1 MSVLV
6 IIPTYNERD
15 NLPALVPSV
24 LAHGYRVMVV
34 DDSSPDGT
42 GEVADR
48 LAAQHPGRVSVIHR
62 TDRRGFG
69 RSYVDAYARALD
81 TDATVIC
88 QMDADLSHDPVS
100 LPDLVAALED
110 ADLAIGS
117 RYVQGISILNWPL
130 HRIVLSVL
138 ANRYIRLTTGLRVHD
153 CTSGFRAWRR
163 ESLARL
169 ALNRVVSEGYAFLVE
184 TLCEAKEGSRIVEVP
199 IVFVERR
206 EGASKLSTR
215 VLVESVIM
223 PWRIRWRRIAR
234 RFDAE
239 RRPSARID

>member
-69 RSYVDAYARALD
+69 RSYVDAFARALD

-138 ANRYIRLTTGLRVHD
+138 ANRYIRLNHRPPSTRLHERVPCLAARKSGATGLEPRRLGGLRV
-153 CTSGFRAWRR
+153 SGGDP
-163 ESLARL
+163 
-169 ALNRVVSEGYAFLVE
+169 V
-184 TLCEAKEGSRIVEVP
+184 
-199 IVFVERR
+199 
-206 EGASKLSTR
+206 
-215 VLVESVIM
+215 
-223 PWRIRWRRIAR
+223 
-234 RFDAE
+234 
-239 RRPSARID
+239 